1 MSDNSEECSC
11 PEPEAGI
18 PAWVMTFA
26 DLMSLLMCF
35 FVLLLSFSEM
45 DALKFKR
52 LAGSMAEAFGVQAEV
67 KADNIPKGTSIIA
80 QEFSPGKPEPT
91 PINEIRQSTMQD
103 SLNTLAV
110 ECSEDYQ
117 DEAEGKL
124 SKEAALAELTDQIEE
139 LIQETQEDAMS
150 IALSL
155 ADQIAGGAIE
165 VETQGRDIIIRIK
178 EQGSFP
184 SGSDELNY
192 AFIPIVTRIS
202 GTLLNKKGNITI
214 EGHTDDRPISTA
226 RFQSNWSLS
235 SARASTVAHY
245 LFEEPRLDQNRF
257 TVSGFS
263 SNRPLVH
270 NDPPENRSKN
280 RRVEIVI
287 HQGMGETVTD
297 KLEVLKA
304 EDRGAFNHLNQR
316 YNLMPDEIF

>member
-1 MSDNSEECSC
+1 MSDDSEDCSC

-52 LAGSMAEAFGVQAEV
+52 LAGSMAEAFGVQAEI
-67 KADNIPKGTSIIA
+67 KANNIPKGTSIIA

-91 PINEIRQSTMQD
+91 PINVIKQDTVQD

-110 ECSEDYQ
+110 ECSEEFLE
-117 DEAEGKL
+117 EADGKL

-139 LIQETQEDAMS
+139 LVRETQEDAMS
-150 IALSL
+150 IAMSL

-165 VETQGRDIIIRIK
+165 VETRGTDIIIRIK

-202 GTLLNKKGNITI
+202 STLLNKKGNITI

-245 LFEEPRLDQNRF
+245 LFDETRLDQNRF

-263 SNRPLVH
+263 SNRPLV
-270 NDPPENRSKN
+270 NNSTPENRSKN

-287 HQGMGETVTD
+287 HQGMGETVTQQ
-297 KLEVLKA
+297 LEVLKA
-304 EDRGAFNHLNQR
+304 EDRGAFDHLNQR

>member
-1 MSDNSEECSC
+1 MSSDVEECSC

-35 FVLLLSFSEM
+35 FVLLLSFSEL

-52 LAGSMAEAFGVQAEV
+52 LAGSMAEAFGVQAIV
-67 KADNIPKGTSIIA
+67 KANSIPKGTSIIA

-91 PINEIRQSTMQD
+91 PINEVRQSTMQD

-110 ECSEDYQ
+110 ECSEEYKED
-117 DEAEGKL
+117 AEGKL

-139 LIQETQEDAMS
+139 LIRETQEDAMS
-150 IALSL
+150 IAMSL

-165 VETQGRDIIIRIK
+165 VETKGRDIIIRIK

-192 AFIPIVTRIS
+192 AFIPIVSRIS
-202 GTLLNKKGNITI
+202 ETLIGMKGNVTI

-245 LFEEPRLDQNRF
+245 LFENPRLDQHRF

-263 SNRPLVH
+263 SNRPLAD
-270 NDPPENRSKN
+270 NNTAENRSRN
-280 RRVEIVI
+280 RRVEIVV
-287 HQGMGETVTD
+287 HQGMGKNITQR
-297 KLEVLKA
+297 LEVLKSENRDA
-304 EDRGAFNHLNQR
+304 YDHLDQR
-316 YNLMPDEIF
+316 FHLSPDEVF

>member
-1 MSDNSEECSC
+1 MSDVDDECIC
-11 PEPEAGI
+11 PEPDAGI

-52 LAGSMAEAFGVQAEV
+52 LAGSMAEAFGVQAQI

-91 PINEIRQSTMQD
+91 PINEVRQSTSQD
-103 SLNTLAV
+103 SLNSLAV
-110 ECSEDYQ
+110 ECSEDFKADGASDLSK
-117 DEAEGKL
+117 DEAL
-124 SKEAALAELTDQIEE
+124 SALADEIEE
-139 LIQETQEDAMS
+139 LIKDTQADAM
-150 IALSL
+150 AMAMSL

-165 VETQGRDIIIRIK
+165 VETRGRDIIIRIK
-178 EQGSFP
+178 ERGSFP

-192 AFIPIVTRIS
+192 AFIPIVQRIS
-202 GTLLNKKGNITI
+202 VTLLEMKGRITI

-245 LFEEPRLDQNRF
+245 LFANPRLNQDRF
-257 TVSGFS
+257 TVSGYS
-263 SNRPLVH
+263 SNRPLV
-270 NDPPENRSKN
+270 NNNTPESRSKN

-287 HQGMGETVTD
+287 HQGMGKSITQQ
-297 KLEVLKA
+297 LEVLKV
-304 EDRGAFNHLNQR
+304 EDRDAFDYLDQRFHLSE
-316 YNLMPDEIF
+316 DEIF

>member
-1 MSDNSEECSC
+1 MSDTAEECSC

-110 ECSEDYQ
+110 ECSEDFQ
-117 DEAEGKL
+117 DDAEGKL
-124 SKEAALAELTDQIEE
+124 SKEAALADLTDQIEE
-139 LIQETQEDAMS
+139 LIRETQEDAMS
-150 IALSL
+150 IAMSL

-165 VETQGRDIIIRIK
+165 VETRGRDIIIRIK
-178 EQGSFP
+178 EQGSFA

-263 SNRPLVH
+263 SNKPLVN
-270 NDPPENRSKN
+270 NDTPENRSKN

-287 HQGMGETVTD
+287 HQGMGKNITQ

-304 EDRGAFNHLNQR
+304 EDRAAFDDLDQRFNLN
-316 YNLMPDEIF
+316 PDEIF